1 MTIIIAVLGG
11 ALVLFTLFD
20 LVVTTLSAGRGA
32 GPLTGR
38 IAHTTWR
45 LLRRVQRTFGTPR
58 PLVAGGPLIL
68 GTVILHWVLLLIGG
82 WSLVFG
88 SPEVLRAVGDGSS
101 VPVLTRMRYA
111 ASIIIG
117 RGSSTVQP
125 AGDLYELLEPVA
137 ALTGLAVLSLSIAYA
152 LPVVQGVTEK
162 RALAQYISSL
172 GSTPGQILR
181 RAWNGEDLGDL
192 NLHLI
197 ALVPRVGAVAQ
208 NHLAYPIVH
217 FFHSAE
223 RETALGPSI
232 VALDEAI
239 TANGLLAEGV
249 AVKKTA
255 IKPLRHSVTTFL
267 DTLHL
272 AFIQP
277 VDVDVDEGDERMSAT
292 FRELE
297 EDGIPLADDARWEL
311 SEEEV
316 GRNRLLRGYLV
327 HDGWGDADAL
337 DVSHGPLEPEEES
350 GAEEDEG
357 DVDDIEGVDDPKEA
371 DDGDAVAAGDGEQT
385 DVDEPRD
392 EDASTDDETEAA

>member
-1 MTIIIAVLGG
+1 MTVLIALLGG
-11 ALVLFTLFD
+11 ALVVFTLFD

-38 IAHTTWR
+38 IAHPTWR
-45 LLRRVQRTFGTPR
+45 LLLRAQRTFGSAR

-68 GTVILHWVLLLIGG
+68 GTVVMHWVLLLIAG

-117 RGSSTVQP
+117 RGSSTLQP

-137 ALTGLAVLSLSIAYA
+137 AFSGLAVLSLSIAYA
-152 LPVVQGVTEK
+152 LPVVQGVVEK
-162 RALAQYISSL
+162 RALAQYVSAL
-172 GSTPGQILR
+172 GTSPAQILR
-181 RAWNGEDLGDL
+181 RAWDGDDLGDL
-192 NLHLI
+192 HLHLI

-208 NHLAYPIVH
+208 NHLAYPIIH
-217 FFHSAE
+217 FFHSAH

-232 VALDEAI
+232 VALDEVI
-239 TANGLLAEGV
+239 TANRLLADGV

-255 IKPLRHSVTTFL
+255 IEPLRHAVTTFL

-272 AFIQP
+272 AFIEP
-277 VDVDVDEGDERMSAT
+277 ADVDVVEGDERMAAT

-297 EDGIPLADDARWEL
+297 EAGIPLADDARWEL
-311 SEEEV
+311 SEQEV
-316 GRNRLLRGYLV
+316 VRNRLLRGYLV

-337 DVSHGPLEPEEES
+337 DDSSRPVES
-350 GAEEDEG
+350 GGAS
-357 DVDDIEGVDDPKEA
+357 
-371 DDGDAVAAGDGEQT
+371 
-385 DVDEPRD
+385 
-392 EDASTDDETEAA
+392 EDAADGGREA